1 VALSHEPGCVVLGVV
16 ALLGLPAAAADWRS
30 HAPLPIPRTEV
41 AAATVAGRI
50 IVVGGYLGNGSS
62 TNEVDVYSPSS
73 NSWRRGPNLPAQ
85 VNHAAATT
93 SGGLLYVLGGY
104 GAERSGFVLNGS
116 RWRRLTLP
124 AKRAAAGAA
133 AIRGTVYV
141 VGGVGPAGLARTTLA
156 YDTKRRRWHTVPGPT
171 PREHLAVAAARGRI
185 YAIAG
190 RTRGLDTNLELVESW
205 APGERRWRREAPV
218 PDARGGTGAAVVGRT
233 IVSVGGEAIGGT
245 IPTVYGY
252 DVVRRSWRRLD
263 DLPTPRHGLGVTSYR
278 GSVYVIG
285 GGPEPGLFVSGANE
299 SLALG

>member
-1 VALSHEPGCVVLGVV
+1 VPLGAAACAIAGALVV
-16 ALLGLPAAAADWRS
+16 AVAGADWRS

-41 AAATVAGRI
+41 AAATVGGRI
-50 IVVGGYLGNGSS
+50 YVVGGYLGNGSS
-62 TNEVDVYSPSS
+62 TDEVDFYSPSS
-73 NSWRRGPNLPAQ
+73 NSWRRGPSLPAQ
-85 VNHAAATT
+85 VNHAAATN

-104 GAERSGFVLNGS
+104 GAERSGFVLTGS

-124 AKRAAAGAA
+124 AKRAAAGVA

-156 YDTKRRRWHTVPGPT
+156 YDTKRRRWRTLPGPT

-190 RTRGLDTNLELVESW
+190 RTSGLDTNLDLVESW
-205 APGERRWRREAPV
+205 APGEKRWRREARV
-218 PDARGGTGAAVVGRT
+218 PQARGGTGAATVGRT

-245 IPTVYGY
+245 IPTVYGF

-263 DLPTPRHGLGVTSYR
+263 DLPTPRHGLGVAPYR

-285 GGPEPGLFVSGANE
+285 GGPEPGLYVSSANE
-299 SLALG
+299 SLPVG